1 MDAMM
6 TATVHPD
13 YNLVEPCD
21 GCPHCGETRV
31 DWLVVDE
38 DHVDCLSCGIGYWLY
53 GADGVEVA

>member
-1 MDAMM
+1 MDATM

-31 DWLVVDE
+31 DWLRT
-38 DHVDCLSCGIGYWLY
+38 
-53 GADGVEVA
+53 DGSVWRTEPASAAHLDTATEVA